1 MNDIKILGR
10 LAADPELKQSQTGDH
25 CYSWFTVAVPR
36 RSDRSKADFVR
47 CVAFDGLAESL
58 SEHCPK
64 GRQVLVNGR
73 LEVSQKI
80 NQQTHLNQIYY
91 SVISDSIEFLQRP
104 QTSGSQVNT
113 AVADR

>member
-25 CYSWFTVAVPR
+25 YYSWFTVAVPR

-47 CVAFDGLAESL
+47 CVAFDQLAKSL
-58 SEHCPK
+58 AANCPK

-80 NQQTHLNQIYY
+80 DKDTQIHQVYY
-91 SVISDSIEFLQRP
+91 SVVSDSIEFLQRP
-104 QTSGSQVNT
+104 QPI
-113 AVADR
+113 A